1 MEANFADGYLT
12 AIENASAE
20 ERAEAFDRFGLATED
35 AGIVTRSGGKA
46 TISISG
52 PLSPEGPSPLA
63 RFFGYGGTAYNDIVA
78 AADSL
83 AEDAGVTEVL
93 LAVHTPGGTV
103 DGMDGARQAI
113 KRLAASKPVVAE
125 NHGLIASAGYYL
137 VATPGV
143 SITAVSPLAKTGSV
157 GVILAGLDFSSAME
171 RNGIKKIRIVSKN
184 APNKAPDPATTEG
197 RDIYQEEIN
206 ASERV
211 FIRAV
216 AEGRGTTDE
225 DVITNFG
232 KGGTLIAEDPEEGK
246 ADALSTGMIDSV
258 INGNAVL
265 EGANGEESDNLGY
278 NSVDAGANGVRVLDQ
293 EAADGGEQT
302 RGKPMDIN
310 QLKTEHPALFAE
322 AVSIGTNAERERVEA
337 HVTMGEASGDTALA
351 IECIK
356 NGAELSASINAKYMA
371 AGMKNNAIV
380 ARTEESEGDLN
391 TPAADADAKET
402 ALAKATAEALGVEID
417 G

>member
-1 MEANFADGYLT
+1 VGWDITAESVSEQIDNATGDLVFDMNSPGGFITEGVAILNKIRSYSDGKTTARISFAASMMTQIALACDDVQCYDNAVFMVHNAQGGEFGDHRAMDKKSVLLKSMTNMLSRAYINKTGKSEDEIKKLMDDETFLFGEEIVDNGFAD
-12 AIENASAE
+12 S
-20 ERAEAFDRFGLATED
+20 
-35 AGIVTRSGGKA
+35 V
-46 TISISG
+46 IS
-52 PLSPEGPSPLA
+52 
-63 RFFGYGGTAYNDIVA
+63 
-78 AADSL
+78 
-83 AEDAGVTEVL
+83 
-93 LAVHTPGGTV
+93 
-103 DGMDGARQAI
+103 
-113 KRLAASKPVVAE
+113 
-125 NHGLIASAGYYL
+125 
-137 VATPGV
+137 
-143 SITAVSPLAKTGSV
+143 
-157 GVILAGLDFSSAME
+157 
-171 RNGIKKIRIVSKN
+171 
-184 APNKAPDPATTEG
+184 
-197 RDIYQEEIN
+197 
-206 ASERV
+206 
-211 FIRAV
+211 
-216 AEGRGTTDE
+216 TDE
-225 DVITNFG
+225 DTDKNYATALAQETYKNCVNKTSG
-232 KGGTLIAEDPEEGK
+232 EEPVQDQIAAIAG
-246 ADALSTGMIDSV
+246 LG

-265 EGANGEESDNLGY
+265 DGANGGESDNLGY

-293 EAADGGEQT
+293 EAAVGGEQT

-351 IECIK
+351 MECIK